1 MLHYRLHHD
10 PKSSHQQISSF
21 VRRARRAPI
30 LDVGA
35 AQGFL
40 GQLLRGSGLEIDG
53 VEPDTECAD
62 CAQPFYR
69 HIFRSPIEET
79 ALPSA
84 TYQTIVCG
92 DVLEHLLDPTQVL
105 RDLRR
110 AAPPGATF
118 IVSLPNVAHLAVRL
132 MLLGGFFPHMERGIL
147 DRTHLHFYTL
157 DTARKML
164 EDAGLQVVRATPTG
178 IPLDEVFPQ
187 LQSRAVFGILMKAQH
202 VLLKIAPRVFGFQ
215 WVLIAKKR

>member
-1 MLHYRLHHD
+1 
-10 PKSSHQQISSF
+10 
-21 VRRARRAPI
+21 
-30 LDVGA
+30 
-35 AQGFL
+35 
-40 GQLLRGSGLEIDG
+40 
-53 VEPDTECAD
+53 
-62 CAQPFYR
+62 
-69 HIFRSPIEET
+69 
-79 ALPSA
+79 
-84 TYQTIVCG
+84 
-92 DVLEHLLDPTQVL
+92 
-105 RDLRR
+105 
-110 AAPPGATF
+110 
-118 IVSLPNVAHLAVRL
+118 